1 MRRRGQGRGGNAETM
16 MVVEC
21 DRLRSRFVRGG
32 EPGVNR
38 SPKQQVEADPDLME
52 LPDRVK
58 ILAKTK
64 SWSEFLKLIRTE
76 PTVASMAHLKLFCHP
91 V

>member
-16 MVVEC
+16 MVVDC
-21 DRLRSRFVRGG
+21 DRLRSRFVRGS

-38 SPKQQVEADPDLME
+38 FLKQQVEVDPDLME
-52 LPDRVK
+52 SPDRMK

-64 SWSEFLKLIRTE
+64 SWSEFFKLIRTE
-76 PTVASMAHLKLFCHP
+76 PIVSSMAHLKLFCHP